1 MCDMFQIQFTAV
13 TLMLLLTLTLVALRH
28 HRTTHNKVVNR
39 SRWLMAGGTA
49 MLAVQFL
56 LQLVFHF
63 RDMGVTQAV
72 MVNLLFFIPCS
83 WLFSL
88 SVLCLQRQGNIR
100 RREWWAGIL
109 TWLIVA
115 ALLAGACLYSGKPLL
130 TKCVEMTMA
139 EMLASVLYAVMQLY
153 YTYIQMNE
161 LRRMHRTLDAFYDLS
176 QDNLLGWMERSIV
189 VLGLM
194 ALAVPLLIFN
204 TGLPLAIYAL
214 SFFVG
219 IYYLVISFVC
229 YVVSNAEQQMLEAE
243 RNETEDELTNRKVQA
258 NMPAD
263 GLDHIAK
270 AIENWVSGGGHLHS
284 GITIQTAAT
293 EMGIPRYLL
302 SAWLKTTPQE
312 LFSPWL
318 TELRIEE
325 AKRQMAA
332 HPEWSNDS
340 IAQACGFASR
350 TYFQNVFH
358 KQTGMTPTEFLKK
371 EKLGRQ

>member
-1 MCDMFQIQFTAV
+1 MFQIQFTAV
-13 TLMLLLTLTLVALRH
+13 TLMLLLTLTLVALRP

-56 LQLVFHF
+56 LQLLFHF

-72 MVNLLFFIPCS
+72 MVNLLFFVPCS
-83 WLFSL
+83 WLFCL

-100 RREWWAGIL
+100 RREWWVGIL
-109 TWLIVA
+109 TWLMVVGLIV
-115 ALLAGACLYSGKPLL
+115 GACLYSGKPLL
-130 TKCVEMTMA
+130 TESVEMTIA
-139 EMLASVLYAVMQLY
+139 EMLASVFYAAMQLY
-153 YTYIQMNE
+153 YTYIEMNE
-161 LRRMHRTLDAFYDLS
+161 LRRMHRTLDAFYDRS
-176 QDNLLGWMERSIV
+176 RDNLLDWMERSVV
-189 VLGLM
+189 VLGMM
-194 ALAVPLLIFN
+194 ALTVPLLIFN

-214 SFFVG
+214 FFFVG

-229 YVVSNAEQQMLEAE
+229 YVVSNAAQQMVEAE
-243 RNETEDELTNRKVQA
+243 RNETEDELTNSKAQA
-258 NMPAD
+258 DMPAD
-263 GLDHIAK
+263 GLNHIGK
-270 AIENWVSGGGHLHS
+270 SVETWVSGGGHLHS

-332 HPEWSNDS
+332 HPEWSNDA
-340 IAQACGFASR
+340 IAQACGFGSR

-371 EKLGRQ
+371 QKLRR